1 MWLEHHDLP
10 KIMARV
16 WSSTSHANVATC
28 LAIKLQ
34 MTRRIPTVWTKSK
47 LGNVKRQKLHLLDV
61 INKLDILLETRPLSS
76 DESSL
81 KVSFLDELERIQQL
95 EKTMWHQRARSL
107 WLAQGDHNSKFF
119 TVSLMQ
125 GIISIS
131 FKLFITMRKFFPLTL
146 ISPMISPLTFLIF
159 LEHPIVLFYM
169 LIGILFI
176 QIVKG
181 LLGTLKVLSMRR
193 SLGLQCLVLVL
204 KKHWAWMDSLLY
216 IFKDFGILSRR
227 TFSFCLTNSTLALW
241 IYVVLT
247 MHWLPSSWRKKVLQW
262 WMSFSTL
269 LCSMA
274 PSRSSQKSLL
284 TGYTYTFTSLWIKY
298 NSFH

>member
-1 MWLEHHDLP
+1 M
-10 KIMARV
+10 
-16 WSSTSHANVATC
+16 
-28 LAIKLQ
+28 
-34 MTRRIPTVWTKSK
+34 WTKSK

-247 MHWLPSSWRKKVLQW
+247 MHWLPSS
-262 WMSFSTL
+262 
-269 LCSMA
+269 
-274 PSRSSQKSLL
+274 
-284 TGYTYTFTSLWIKY
+284 
-298 NSFH
+298 